1 MPDTHLDAVG
11 PICPFRGRV
20 VFLFFLF
27 FEAVLV
33 FMEVEKRGDKASR
46 EENRKIEKNTAKMY
60 LKVDADIH

>member
-1 MPDTHLDAVG
+1 M
-11 PICPFRGRV
+11 
-20 VFLFFLF
+20 
-27 FEAVLV
+27 V